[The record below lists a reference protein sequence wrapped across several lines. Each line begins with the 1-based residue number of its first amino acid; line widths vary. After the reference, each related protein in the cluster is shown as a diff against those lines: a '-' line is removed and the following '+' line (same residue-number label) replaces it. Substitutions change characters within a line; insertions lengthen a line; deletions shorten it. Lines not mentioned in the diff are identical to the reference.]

1 MTYEIYRYIFIGG
14 AVMAGIMFA
23 VSVLVYIGKQK
34 KKGNKCIGC
43 PHGGNCSGSCGSQD
57 K

>member
-1 MTYEIYRYIFIGG
+1 MNIKDVIIVIVLV
-14 AVMAGIMFA
+14 AIM
-23 VSVLVYIGKQK
+23 VSVLIYIGKQK

-43 PHGGNCSGSCGSQD
+43 PHGSKCNGSCGND

>member
-1 MTYEIYRYIFIGG
+1 MIKDVILVVVLVAI
-14 AVMAGIMFA
+14 A

-34 KKGNKCIGC
+34 KQGNKCIGC
-43 PHGGNCSGSCGSQD
+43 PHGGKCNGGCSEQ